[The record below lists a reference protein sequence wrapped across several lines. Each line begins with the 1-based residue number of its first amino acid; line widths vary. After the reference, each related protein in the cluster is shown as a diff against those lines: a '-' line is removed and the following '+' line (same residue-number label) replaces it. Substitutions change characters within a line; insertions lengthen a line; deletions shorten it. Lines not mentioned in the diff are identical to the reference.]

1 LIIDDG
7 NDKPVPL
14 SQLHAR
20 GGAYA
25 ETLTIANVDYRDAEA
40 SFAFTREG
48 IQIDHMTLAYHRP
61 VSPSLYSAASVPI
74 GRVELEGTVGF
85 SDDPSLAL
93 EVRAANVPLS
103 ALAATLDAE
112 LPVRGQITQGSR
124 LGVTGSLR
132 KPQIEGQLVLAQLGA
147 AGVPLG
153 GGTLQLRS
161 RDVPSPPADP
171 ELQRAATGAHRL
183 VQIEGALAG
192 KPNETGGEGS
202 LDWRIDATVAFGGAP
217 RNQIEAAVDLR
228 FANLPFDTLLAHPSR
243 EQWRTQIV
251 GGLHDLVVQTRYC
264 PSHEDD
270 VMPLLDACA
279 RVDPNDPRRL

>member
-1 LIIDDG
+1 
-7 NDKPVPL
+7 
-14 SQLHAR
+14 
-20 GGAYA
+20 
-25 ETLTIANVDYRDAEA
+25 
-40 SFAFTREG
+40 
-48 IQIDHMTLAYHRP
+48 
-61 VSPSLYSAASVPI
+61 
-74 GRVELEGTVGF
+74 
-85 SDDPSLAL
+85 
-93 EVRAANVPLS
+93 
-103 ALAATLDAE
+103 
-112 LPVRGQITQGSR
+112 
-124 LGVTGSLR
+124 
-132 KPQIEGQLVLAQLGA
+132 
-147 AGVPLG
+147 
-153 GGTLQLRS
+153 
-161 RDVPSPPADP
+161 
-171 ELQRAATGAHRL
+171 ATGAHRL

-279 RVDPNDPRRL
+279 RVDPNDPRRLAGDPLHIDLSLAHVWYRGRDSAVGVGGEPGLDRGSTCSLEPLVARLEGTQLSLARPWKIRSGGGHGPVLEVDGTFDLSDADQAELADQAAHADSNEAEPVVAKQVE